1 MSTGNTSI
9 PATFSASRNAYRG
22 FDNRKGPGF
31 NVYSSSAGMMI
42 MGIPEAWANKA
53 VRLLNACETEE
64 AQVAE
69 LQRIRAAVTS
79 A

>member
-9 PATFSASRNAYRG
+9 PATFSAARNLYRG

-31 NVYSSSAGMMI
+31 NLYSSAAGMMI

-53 VRLLNACETEE
+53 ARLLNACETEE

-69 LQRIRAAVTS
+69 LQRIREAVKS